1 MTHGQILTAVWGP
14 AHKDD
19 VQYLRVFCGRLRA
32 KVERDPTD
40 LALIKTE
47 SGVGYRFRE
56 LDV

>member
-1 MTHGQILTAVWGP
+1 
-14 AHKDD
+14 
-19 VQYLRVFCGRLRA
+19 VFCGRLRA

-40 LALIKTE
+40 PALIKTE